1 MQREA
6 HEFQVCQRKK
16 EDWRERIILEQKES
30 GRGQRDKKRQ
40 CDTERETERERQKE
54 REKER
59 KREREKNKKRERE
72 RERFSEA
79 DTASLFTPFSD
90 VELLRCTIQ

>member
-54 REKER
+54 REK
-59 KREREKNKKRERE
+59 NKKRERE